1 MSEKTIFEK
10 VISGELPHYKVYEDE
25 ETYAFLDA
33 SPSVYGHTLVIP
45 KKPYKNIY
53 EIPDELDDKLF
64 KTVKKMARTIKKAFE
79 TDGINVVMNNEPAAG
94 QVVFHAHI
102 HIIPRF
108 ENDGGYH
115 GQRLTYPEGKAQEIA
130 DKIKATLESL

>member
-33 SPSVYGHTLVIP
+33 FPSTYGHTLVVP
-45 KKPYKNIY
+45 KNPYKNIY
-53 EIPDELDDKLF
+53 EIPTDLAGKLF
-64 KTVKKMARTIKKAFE
+64 QVVQKISVAVKKAVEAE
-79 TDGINVVMNNEPAAG
+79 GINIVMNNEPAAG

-108 ENDGGYH
+108 EDDGGYH
-115 GQRLTYPEGKAQEIA
+115 KKNLTYPEGKAQEIA
-130 DKIKATLESL
+130 DKIISNL